1 MLRTSNSNMLLLK
14 PWKLEQDRPQDW
26 DTRKSSSVCFP
37 LSFASVSSLFLL
49 HDSIIMLF
57 FEYALPVAAASF
69 LFVSKLLLYPRCPA
83 FTLKILETLFLDW
96 WQGVSVLKHLRVCF
110 IILGSVTLSA
120 PTVHEVLG
128 GNPNAC
134 CRFIINTH
142 LRQPYQARQEYDN
155 SFLCFSLLFIGSFEA
170 RR

>member
-14 PWKLEQDRPQDW
+14 PWKLEQERPQDW
-26 DTRKSSSVCFP
+26 DTRKSSSVCFS
-37 LSFASVSSLFLL
+37 LVSCISEQPF
-49 HDSIIMLF
+49 SAPWQYY
-57 FEYALPVAAASF
+57 YAVFWICITCRSC
-69 LFVSKLLLYPRCPA
+69 FVSVCFKVAPPSTVRSVY
-83 FTLKILETLFLDW
+83 TETLFLYR

-155 SFLCFSLLFIGSFEA
+155 SFLSFSFLFIGSFEA

>member
-1 MLRTSNSNMLLLK
+1 M
-14 PWKLEQDRPQDW
+14 
-26 DTRKSSSVCFP
+26 
-37 LSFASVSSLFLL
+37 
-49 HDSIIMLF
+49 
-57 FEYALPVAAASF
+57 
-69 LFVSKLLLYPRCPA
+69 
-83 FTLKILETLFLDW
+83 
-96 WQGVSVLKHLRVCF
+96 LKHLRVCF

-134 CRFIINTH
+134 CPFIINTH

-155 SFLCFSLLFIGSFEA
+155 SFLCFSFLFVGSFEA